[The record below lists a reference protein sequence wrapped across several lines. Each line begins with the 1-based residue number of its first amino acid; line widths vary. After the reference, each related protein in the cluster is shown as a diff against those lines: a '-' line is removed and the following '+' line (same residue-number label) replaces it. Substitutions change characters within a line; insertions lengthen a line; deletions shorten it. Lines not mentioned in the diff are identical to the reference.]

1 MELTVVRRLG
11 YISCTGIVF
20 VQQDD
25 YVDQSSGFNV
35 ILDIPEKNA
44 IMVCENTTSRAR
56 RSHKDAQ
63 LRLNHYLN
71 RFSHYLY
78 SIPLHDYLCHS
89 FP

>member
-1 MELTVVRRLG
+1 MELTVVRSFG
-11 YISCTGIVF
+11 YRSCTGIVF

-63 LRLNHYLN
+63 LRLNHSLN